1 MNVLKFL
8 FFLNLIQSQR
18 MSSDSKFHKIILDSH
33 FGQVLAL
40 SRDKGKITY
49 DSFLL
54 MSSSLDKP
62 VTKNQ
67 MLNTKLW
74 CLLLCF

>member
-18 MSSDSKFHKIILDSH
+18 MSFDSKFHKIILDSH